1 MEQQKLEQQQ
11 QIAQAQMEEARV
23 EEEQDRI
30 NENYQK
36 ELDRINKKE
45 IAIIQ
50 ATGFGNVQSEDI
62 DNNGIPDAFEVSKL
76 ASEEARASKDYQVK
90 MADIQSKNA
99 QALKKLEI
107 EREKLAVER
116 ENMSND
122 LQIAKINAKN
132 RADSSKAKKK

>member
-1 MEQQKLEQQQ
+1 M
-11 QIAQAQMEEARV
+11 
-23 EEEQDRI
+23 
-30 NENYQK
+30 
-36 ELDRINKKE
+36 
-45 IAIIQ
+45 
-50 ATGFGNVQSEDI
+50 
-62 DNNGIPDAFEVSKL
+62 DNNGVPDAFEVSKL

-116 ENMSND
+116 ENMAND

-132 RADSSKAKKK
+132 RANSSKAKKK